1 MTLSLSRWA
10 LTAPSRFCSQSGS
23 FLLQDSPVRFKAL
36 QEASGPA
43 LLGKSVLPLIGPGGS
58 PGLCLPEPIAAAGE
72 GASGESQ
79 TPELQ
84 QTPTRLSGRSCSG
97 SGSPGL
103 RELRLLP
110 LPPPRGGDPHLSS
123 NPCQSP
129 LSPPPAQLCLPPSGP
144 AVRLVGRPLGQAAS
158 LPVTSLWSRMANF
171 AS

>member
-58 PGLCLPEPIAAAGE
+58 PGLCLPELIAAAGE

-103 RELRLLP
+103 RELWLLP
-110 LPPPRGGDPHLSS
+110 LPTPPWWGSPSQLQPLPKSSLSPTRSALSSPQWASCAAGWPSPWTSCISAPHLSLES
-123 NPCQSP
+123 D
-129 LSPPPAQLCLPPSGP
+129 G
-144 AVRLVGRPLGQAAS
+144 
-158 LPVTSLWSRMANF
+158 
-171 AS
+171 

>member
-110 LPPPRGGDPHLSS
+110 LPPVVGIPISAPTLAKV
-123 NPCQSP
+123 